1 MFHGQFNINTHWFIG
16 SVLQRHCGYRGPSIK
31 RSPNQ
36 DAGESSDIDLDL
48 ENADPRE
55 STPEDKIGN
64 HHVHNFVYVLTEEDR
79 HIAYVEDLYEDKK
92 MRKKL
97 RVRWFHKTNELP
109 CKIPP
114 PAPLAREV
122 FFTSFPQVLS
132 VECVDGLA
140 TVLSPEHFA
149 KCLSLLPAEAAP
161 QLHVCSRQLDNSDG
175 LKPFSIHEVKGYWHQ
190 QILSSVGLG
199 LSPVGE
205 CSPPYELG
213 SEDLV
218 DEEEDVERGNVI
230 RRGRRTARVSRRR
243 AGSTVPVQSGDAADL
258 STGVSSPATCSNSEG
273 AVACGDLLHG
283 CSPAD
288 SRPSSTGR
296 GGDKCEEVVSSIERH
311 VFFEVARGSRRR
323 AGSTVPVQSG
333 DAADLP
339 TGVSSPAT
347 CSNSEGAVACGDLLH
362 GCSPAD
368 PRPSSTGR
376 GGDKGEEGVSSI
388 ERHVFFEVGDRVE
401 MLCQDSGLRGC
412 WFKGVVTRRVSRRLK
427 IQYEELQ
434 NEDGEGNLEEWVSA
448 WRLAG
453 PDKLG
458 VRIVGRT
465 TVRPFPTPCTS
476 ADYYIGQAV
485 DVWWNDGWWEGIV
498 VSKEPE
504 GNVKVYF
511 PGEGDI
517 SSFHSADLRVSKDW
531 VNGSWVDVH
540 CNYEAL
546 NAASLSSLAK
556 NCEHPAAVEKKPYA
570 VFPSSTSTLSPTT
583 ASLQCDAPSTSASEV
598 DKKFLQY
605 GRNGEKPSVKSKGGK
620 ELLSSD
626 HSDERRLRPGNE
638 DVEHLLHFVANC
650 IDTEGELKEEASSAA
665 PQETGCEL
673 FPRKSSMPQEAPI
686 SDVSPNLDSVSILSN
701 TGGSLVSSDL
711 RWNSARKRMRH
722 GGESLAVLR
731 AEHRVNQFQANN
743 LNPAKEVEDMQAGDG
758 SMSDRENEGLTS
770 PCDQEEPRWRTGER
784 SGERDDTLKLKKLR
798 QGHEGTLKPIHAPPV
813 GGTPLFLGTAPIANL
828 VMSR

>member
-1 MFHGQFNINTHWFIG
+1 M
-16 SVLQRHCGYRGPSIK
+16 
-31 RSPNQ
+31 
-36 DAGESSDIDLDL
+36 
-48 ENADPRE
+48 
-55 STPEDKIGN
+55 
-64 HHVHNFVYVLTEEDR
+64 
-79 HIAYVEDLYEDKK
+79 YEDNK

-122 FFTSFPQVLS
+122 FLTSFPQVLS

-140 TVLSPEHFA
+140 TVLSPEHFE

-199 LSPVGE
+199 LSPVASEVDKKFLQYGRNGE
-205 CSPPYELG
+205 KPSVKSKGGKELF
-213 SEDLV
+213 SSDHS
-218 DEEEDVERGNVI
+218 DERRLKPGNEDVEH
-230 RRGRRTARVSRRR
+230 
-243 AGSTVPVQSGDAADL
+243 
-258 STGVSSPATCSNSEG
+258 
-273 AVACGDLLHG
+273 LLHFVSNCIDTEGELKEEASSAAPQETG
-283 CSPAD
+283 CELFP
-288 SRPSSTGR
+288 RKSSMPQEAPI
-296 GGDKCEEVVSSIERH
+296 K
-311 VFFEVARGSRRR
+311 
-323 AGSTVPVQSG
+323 
-333 DAADLP
+333 
-339 TGVSSPAT
+339 
-347 CSNSEGAVACGDLLH
+347 
-362 GCSPAD
+362 
-368 PRPSSTGR
+368 
-376 GGDKGEEGVSSI
+376 
-388 ERHVFFEVGDRVE
+388 RHVFFEVGDRVE

-570 VFPSSTSTLSPTT
+570 VFPSSTSALSPTT

-620 ELLSSD
+620 ELFSSD
-626 HSDERRLRPGNE
+626 HRDERRLRPGNE
-638 DVEHLLHFVANC
+638 D
-650 IDTEGELKEEASSAA
+650 
-665 PQETGCEL
+665 
-673 FPRKSSMPQEAPI
+673 
-686 SDVSPNLDSVSILSN
+686 
-701 TGGSLVSSDL
+701 
-711 RWNSARKRMRH
+711 
-722 GGESLAVLR
+722 
-731 AEHRVNQFQANN
+731 
-743 LNPAKEVEDMQAGDG
+743 
-758 SMSDRENEGLTS
+758 
-770 PCDQEEPRWRTGER
+770 
-784 SGERDDTLKLKKLR
+784 
-798 QGHEGTLKPIHAPPV
+798 
-813 GGTPLFLGTAPIANL
+813 
-828 VMSR
+828 

>member
-1 MFHGQFNINTHWFIG
+1 MGGKSLVVFSKYEG
-16 SVLQRHCGYRGPSIK
+16 SPH
-31 RSPNQ
+31 Q

-55 STPEDKIGN
+55 STPEEKIGN
-64 HHVHNFVYVLTEEDR
+64 HHVHNFVYVSTEEDR
-79 HIAYVEDLYEDKK
+79 HIAYVEDMYEDKK

-114 PAPLAREV
+114 PAPLAREG

-140 TVLSPEHFA
+140 TVLSPEHFE

-161 QLHVCSRQLDNSDG
+161 QLHVCSRELDNSDE
-175 LKPFSIHEVKGYWHQ
+175 LKPFSIHEGKGYWHQ

-258 STGVSSPATCSNSEG
+258 STGVSSPG
-273 AVACGDLLHG
+273 
-283 CSPAD
+283 
-288 SRPSSTGR
+288 
-296 GGDKCEEVVSSIERH
+296 
-311 VFFEVARGSRRR
+311 
-323 AGSTVPVQSG
+323 
-333 DAADLP
+333 
-339 TGVSSPAT
+339 T

-368 PRPSSTGR
+368 PRPSSTRR
-376 GGDKGEEGVSSI
+376 GGDKCEEG
-388 ERHVFFEVGDRVE
+388 
-401 MLCQDSGLRGC
+401 
-412 WFKGVVTRRVSRRLK
+412 
-427 IQYEELQ
+427 
-434 NEDGEGNLEEWVSA
+434 EWVSA

-476 ADYYIGQAV
+476 ADYCIGQAV

-605 GRNGEKPSVKSKGGK
+605 GRNGEKPSVKSKGGQ
-620 ELLSSD
+620 EPLSSD

-686 SDVSPNLDSVSILSN
+686 SDVSPKFRLCKHSQQH
-701 TGGSLVSSDL
+701 
-711 RWNSARKRMRH
+711 RW
-722 GGESLAVLR
+722 
-731 AEHRVNQFQANN
+731 
-743 LNPAKEVEDMQAGDG
+743 
-758 SMSDRENEGLTS
+758 
-770 PCDQEEPRWRTGER
+770 
-784 SGERDDTLKLKKLR
+784 
-798 QGHEGTLKPIHAPPV
+798 
-813 GGTPLFLGTAPIANL
+813 
-828 VMSR
+828 

>member
-1 MFHGQFNINTHWFIG
+1 MWVGNAWSCRKRLQHFHSFLRNG
-16 SVLQRHCGYRGPSIK
+16 IK
-31 RSPNQ
+31 IS
-36 DAGESSDIDLDL
+36 
-48 ENADPRE
+48 
-55 STPEDKIGN
+55 
-64 HHVHNFVYVLTEEDR
+64 VHNFVYVLTEEDR
-79 HIAYVEDLYEDKK
+79 HIAYVEDMYEDKK
-92 MRKKL
+92 MRKML

-114 PAPLAREV
+114 PAPLAREL

-140 TVLSPEHFA
+140 TVLSPEHFE

-199 LSPVGE
+199 LSPV
-205 CSPPYELG
+205 
-213 SEDLV
+213 DLV
-218 DEEEDVERGNVI
+218 DEEEDVE
-230 RRGRRTARVSRRR
+230 
-243 AGSTVPVQSGDAADL
+243 PL
-258 STGVSSPATCSNSEG
+258 
-273 AVACGDLLHG
+273 
-283 CSPAD
+283 
-288 SRPSSTGR
+288 
-296 GGDKCEEVVSSIERH
+296 
-311 VFFEVARGSRRR
+311 GSRRR

-511 PGEGDI
+511 PGATLFI
-517 SSFHSADLRVSKDW
+517 SGCQKDW

-665 PQETGCEL
+665 PQETG
-673 FPRKSSMPQEAPI
+673 SPI

-701 TGGSLVSSDL
+701 TGGNLVSSDL
-711 RWNSARKRMRH
+711 RWNNARKRMRH

-743 LNPAKEVEDMQAGDG
+743 LNPAKEEEDMQAGDG

-770 PCDQEEPRWRTGER
+770 PCDHEEPRWRTGER

>member
-1 MFHGQFNINTHWFIG
+1 MWVGNAWSCRKRLQHFHSFLRNG
-16 SVLQRHCGYRGPSIK
+16 IK
-31 RSPNQ
+31 IS
-36 DAGESSDIDLDL
+36 
-48 ENADPRE
+48 
-55 STPEDKIGN
+55 
-64 HHVHNFVYVLTEEDR
+64 VHNFVYVLTEEDR
-79 HIAYVEDLYEDKK
+79 HIAYVEDMYEDKK

-97 RVRWFHKTNELP
+97 RVRWFQKTNELP

-114 PAPLAREV
+114 PAPLAREL

-140 TVLSPEHFA
+140 TVLSPEHFE

-199 LSPVGE
+199 LSPV
-205 CSPPYELG
+205 
-213 SEDLV
+213 
-218 DEEEDVERGNVI
+218 
-230 RRGRRTARVSRRR
+230 
-243 AGSTVPVQSGDAADL
+243 
-258 STGVSSPATCSNSEG
+258 
-273 AVACGDLLHG
+273 
-283 CSPAD
+283 
-288 SRPSSTGR
+288 
-296 GGDKCEEVVSSIERH
+296 
-311 VFFEVARGSRRR
+311 ARGSRRR
-323 AGSTVPVQSG
+323 AGSTVPVQPG

-465 TVRPFPTPCTS
+465 TVRPFLTPCTS

-583 ASLQCDAPSTSASEV
+583 ASLQCDAPSTSASE
-598 DKKFLQY
+598 
-605 GRNGEKPSVKSKGGK
+605 KPSVKSKGGK
-620 ELLSSD
+620 ELFTSD
-626 HSDERRLRPGNE
+626 HSDQRRLRPGNE

-650 IDTEGELKEEASSAA
+650 IDTEGKLKEEASSAG

-673 FPRKSSMPQEAPI
+673 FPRTSSMPQEAPI

-731 AEHRVNQFQANN
+731 AEHRVNQFQAKN

-784 SGERDDTLKLKKLR
+784 SAERDDTLKLKKLR

>member
-1 MFHGQFNINTHWFIG
+1 MGGKSLVVSQN
-16 SVLQRHCGYRGPSIK
+16 
-31 RSPNQ
+31 
-36 DAGESSDIDLDL
+36 
-48 ENADPRE
+48 PRE
-55 STPEDKIGN
+55 STPEEKIGN
-64 HHVHNFVYVLTEEDR
+64 HHEHEVRKQVKGAKGDVMWVGNAWSCRKRLQHFHSFLRNGIKISVHNFVYVLTEEDR
-79 HIAYVEDLYEDKK
+79 HIAYVEDMYEDKK

-140 TVLSPEHFA
+140 TVLSPEHFE

-199 LSPVGE
+199 LSPV
-205 CSPPYELG
+205 
-213 SEDLV
+213 
-218 DEEEDVERGNVI
+218 
-230 RRGRRTARVSRRR
+230 
-243 AGSTVPVQSGDAADL
+243 
-258 STGVSSPATCSNSEG
+258 
-273 AVACGDLLHG
+273 
-283 CSPAD
+283 
-288 SRPSSTGR
+288 
-296 GGDKCEEVVSSIERH
+296 
-311 VFFEVARGSRRR
+311 
-323 AGSTVPVQSG
+323 
-333 DAADLP
+333 DLP

-401 MLCQDSGLRGC
+401 LLCQDSGLRGC
-412 WFKGVVTRRVSRRLK
+412 WFKGVLTRRVSRRLK

-498 VSKEPE
+498 VSKEPG

-598 DKKFLQY
+598 AKKFLQY
-605 GRNGEKPSVKSKGGK
+605 GRN
-620 ELLSSD
+620 
-626 HSDERRLRPGNE
+626 
-638 DVEHLLHFVANC
+638 
-650 IDTEGELKEEASSAA
+650 
-665 PQETGCEL
+665 
-673 FPRKSSMPQEAPI
+673 
-686 SDVSPNLDSVSILSN
+686 
-701 TGGSLVSSDL
+701 
-711 RWNSARKRMRH
+711 
-722 GGESLAVLR
+722 
-731 AEHRVNQFQANN
+731 
-743 LNPAKEVEDMQAGDG
+743 
-758 SMSDRENEGLTS
+758 
-770 PCDQEEPRWRTGER
+770 
-784 SGERDDTLKLKKLR
+784 
-798 QGHEGTLKPIHAPPV
+798 GTLKPIHAPPV

>member
-1 MFHGQFNINTHWFIG
+1 MWVGNAWSCRKRLQHFHSFLRNG
-16 SVLQRHCGYRGPSIK
+16 IK
-31 RSPNQ
+31 IS
-36 DAGESSDIDLDL
+36 
-48 ENADPRE
+48 
-55 STPEDKIGN
+55 
-64 HHVHNFVYVLTEEDR
+64 VHNFVYVLTEEDR
-79 HIAYVEDLYEDKK
+79 HIAYVEDMYEDKK

-114 PAPLAREV
+114 PAPLAREL

-140 TVLSPEHFA
+140 TVLSPEHFE

-161 QLHVCSRQLDNSDG
+161 QLHVCSRQLDNSDR

-199 LSPVGE
+199 LSPVG
-205 CSPPYELG
+205 
-213 SEDLV
+213 
-218 DEEEDVERGNVI
+218 
-230 RRGRRTARVSRRR
+230 
-243 AGSTVPVQSGDAADL
+243 
-258 STGVSSPATCSNSEG
+258 
-273 AVACGDLLHG
+273 
-283 CSPAD
+283 
-288 SRPSSTGR
+288 
-296 GGDKCEEVVSSIERH
+296 
-311 VFFEVARGSRRR
+311 
-323 AGSTVPVQSG
+323 
-333 DAADLP
+333 
-339 TGVSSPAT
+339 
-347 CSNSEGAVACGDLLH
+347 
-362 GCSPAD
+362 
-368 PRPSSTGR
+368 
-376 GGDKGEEGVSSI
+376 
-388 ERHVFFEVGDRVE
+388 
-401 MLCQDSGLRGC
+401 
-412 WFKGVVTRRVSRRLK
+412 
-427 IQYEELQ
+427 
-434 NEDGEGNLEEWVSA
+434 
-448 WRLAG
+448 

-476 ADYYIGQAV
+476 ADYCIGQAV
-485 DVWWNDGWWEGIV
+485 DVWWNDGSWEGIV

-570 VFPSSTSTLSPTT
+570 VFPSSTSPLSPTT

-626 HSDERRLRPGNE
+626 HSDERRIRPGNE

-701 TGGSLVSSDL
+701 TRGSLVSSDL

-743 LNPAKEVEDMQAGDG
+743 LNPAKEEEDMQAGDG

-784 SGERDDTLKLKKLR
+784 SGESDDTVKLKKLR
-798 QGHEGTLKPIHAPPV
+798 HGHEGTLKPIHAPPV

>member
-1 MFHGQFNINTHWFIG
+1 MWVGNAWSCRKRLQHFHSFLRNG
-16 SVLQRHCGYRGPSIK
+16 IK
-31 RSPNQ
+31 IS
-36 DAGESSDIDLDL
+36 
-48 ENADPRE
+48 
-55 STPEDKIGN
+55 
-64 HHVHNFVYVLTEEDR
+64 VHNFVYVLTEEDR
-79 HIAYVEDLYEDKK
+79 HIAYVEDMYEDKK

-140 TVLSPEHFA
+140 TVLSPEHFE

-283 CSPAD
+283 W
-288 SRPSSTGR
+288 
-296 GGDKCEEVVSSIERH
+296 DKC
-311 VFFEVARGSRRR
+311 
-323 AGSTVPVQSG
+323 
-333 DAADLP
+333 
-339 TGVSSPAT
+339 
-347 CSNSEGAVACGDLLH
+347 
-362 GCSPAD
+362 
-368 PRPSSTGR
+368 
-376 GGDKGEEGVSSI
+376 EEGVSSI
-388 ERHVFFEVGDRVE
+388 ERHVFVEVGDRVE

-465 TVRPFPTPCTS
+465 TFRPFPTPCTS
-476 ADYYIGQAV
+476 ADYCIGQAV

-498 VSKEPE
+498 YSIVPA
-504 GNVKVYF
+504 
-511 PGEGDI
+511 GEGDI

-531 VNGSWVDVH
+531 VNGFWVDVH

-546 NAASLSSLAK
+546 NAAGL
-556 NCEHPAAVEKKPYA
+556 EKKPYA
-570 VFPSSTSTLSPTT
+570 VFPSSTSALSPTT

-605 GRNGEKPSVKSKGGK
+605 GRDGEKPSVKSKGGK

-638 DVEHLLHFVANC
+638 DVEHLLHFVANR

-686 SDVSPNLDSVSILSN
+686 SDMSPNLNSVSILSN

-731 AEHRVNQFQANN
+731 AEHRVNQFEANN
-743 LNPAKEVEDMQAGDG
+743 LNPAKEEEDMQAGDG

-784 SGERDDTLKLKKLR
+784 SGESDDTVKLKKLR

>member
-1 MFHGQFNINTHWFIG
+1 MASSQSLKRFVDWEEQFVSHDRGSRVVHYYLKDRHGH
-16 SVLQRHCGYRGPSIK
+16 
-31 RSPNQ
+31 
-36 DAGESSDIDLDL
+36 SSL
-48 ENADPRE
+48 AV
-55 STPEDKIGN
+55 IGN
-64 HHVHNFVYVLTEEDR
+64 ERSLRHMVYVVCDDFLPHTGLDKSTTPAFKWRARREVVDWLQSLLFKTPQPPPLPPPPSCDPCRSSGTLAVEHEVRKQVKGAKGDVMWVGNAWSCRKRLQHFHSFLRNGIKISVHNFVYVLTEEDR
-79 HIAYVEDLYEDKK
+79 HIAYVEDMYEDKK

-140 TVLSPEHFA
+140 TVLSPEHFE

-288 SRPSSTGR
+288 PRPSSTGR
-296 GGDKCEEVVSSIERH
+296 GGDKC
-311 VFFEVARGSRRR
+311 
-323 AGSTVPVQSG
+323 
-333 DAADLP
+333 
-339 TGVSSPAT
+339 
-347 CSNSEGAVACGDLLH
+347 
-362 GCSPAD
+362 
-368 PRPSSTGR
+368 
-376 GGDKGEEGVSSI
+376 EEGVSSI

-476 ADYYIGQAV
+476 ADYCIGQAV

-498 VSKEPE
+498 VSKEAE

-556 NCEHPAAVEKKPYA
+556 NY
-570 VFPSSTSTLSPTT
+570 
-583 ASLQCDAPSTSASEV
+583 
-598 DKKFLQY
+598 
-605 GRNGEKPSVKSKGGK
+605 
-620 ELLSSD
+620 
-626 HSDERRLRPGNE
+626 
-638 DVEHLLHFVANC
+638 
-650 IDTEGELKEEASSAA
+650 TEGELKEEASSAA

-673 FPRKSSMPQEAPI
+673 FPPKSSIPQEAPI
-686 SDVSPNLDSVSILSN
+686 SDMSPNLDSVSVLSN
-701 TGGSLVSSDL
+701 TGGRLVSSDL

-743 LNPAKEVEDMQAGDG
+743 LNPAKEEEDMQAGDG

-784 SGERDDTLKLKKLR
+784 SGESDDTVKLKKLR

>member
-1 MFHGQFNINTHWFIG
+1 MGGKSLVVSQ
-16 SVLQRHCGYRGPSIK
+16 

-55 STPEDKIGN
+55 STPEEKIGN
-64 HHVHNFVYVLTEEDR
+64 HHEHEVRKQVHNFVYVLTAEDW
-79 HIAYVEDLYEDKK
+79 HIAYVEDMYEDKK

-114 PAPLAREV
+114 PAPLAREL

-140 TVLSPEHFA
+140 TVLSPEHFE

-213 SEDLV
+213 S
-218 DEEEDVERGNVI
+218 EEEDVERGNVI

-288 SRPSSTGR
+288 PRPSSTGR
-296 GGDKCEEVVSSIERH
+296 GGDKC
-311 VFFEVARGSRRR
+311 
-323 AGSTVPVQSG
+323 
-333 DAADLP
+333 
-339 TGVSSPAT
+339 
-347 CSNSEGAVACGDLLH
+347 
-362 GCSPAD
+362 
-368 PRPSSTGR
+368 
-376 GGDKGEEGVSSI
+376 EEGVSSI

-476 ADYYIGQAV
+476 ADYCIGQAV

-498 VSKEPE
+498 VSTEPE

-556 NCEHPAAVEKKPYA
+556 NCE
-570 VFPSSTSTLSPTT
+570 
-583 ASLQCDAPSTSASEV
+583 LQ
-598 DKKFLQY
+598 L
-605 GRNGEKPSVKSKGGK
+605 
-620 ELLSSD
+620 
-626 HSDERRLRPGNE
+626 
-638 DVEHLLHFVANC
+638 
-650 IDTEGELKEEASSAA
+650 
-665 PQETGCEL
+665 
-673 FPRKSSMPQEAPI
+673 RKSLMQCSHQA
-686 SDVSPNLDSVSILSN
+686 
-701 TGGSLVSSDL
+701 LVHCHQPPHHCNVMLHPHQPL
-711 RWNSARKRMRH
+711 RWIRSFCNM
-722 GGESLAVLR
+722 
-731 AEHRVNQFQANN
+731 
-743 LNPAKEVEDMQAGDG
+743 
-758 SMSDRENEGLTS
+758 
-770 PCDQEEPRWRTGER
+770 EEMVR
-784 SGERDDTLKLKKLR
+784 SHL
-798 QGHEGTLKPIHAPPV
+798 
-813 GGTPLFLGTAPIANL
+813 
-828 VMSR
+828 

>member
-1 MFHGQFNINTHWFIG
+1 MGGKSLVVFSKYEG
-16 SVLQRHCGYRGPSIK
+16 SPH
-31 RSPNQ
+31 Q

-55 STPEDKIGN
+55 STPEEKIGN
-64 HHVHNFVYVLTEEDR
+64 HHVHNFVYVSTEEDR
-79 HIAYVEDLYEDKK
+79 HIAYVEDMYEDKK

-140 TVLSPEHFA
+140 TVLSPEHFE

-161 QLHVCSRQLDNSDG
+161 QLHVCSRELDNSDE

-258 STGVSSPATCSNSEG
+258 STGVSSPATCSN
-273 AVACGDLLHG
+273 
-283 CSPAD
+283 
-288 SRPSSTGR
+288 
-296 GGDKCEEVVSSIERH
+296 K
-311 VFFEVARGSRRR
+311 
-323 AGSTVPVQSG
+323 
-333 DAADLP
+333 
-339 TGVSSPAT
+339 
-347 CSNSEGAVACGDLLH
+347 
-362 GCSPAD
+362 
-368 PRPSSTGR
+368 
-376 GGDKGEEGVSSI
+376 
-388 ERHVFFEVGDRVE
+388 RHVFFEVGDRVE

-412 WFKGVVTRRVSRRLK
+412 SFKGVVTRRVSRRLK

-476 ADYYIGQAV
+476 ADYCIGQAV

-605 GRNGEKPSVKSKGGK
+605 GRNGEKPSVKSKGGQ
-620 ELLSSD
+620 EPLSSD

-743 LNPAKEVEDMQAGDG
+743 LNPAKEEQ
-758 SMSDRENEGLTS
+758 NI
-770 PCDQEEPRWRTGER
+770 
-784 SGERDDTLKLKKLR
+784 TL
-798 QGHEGTLKPIHAPPV
+798 
-813 GGTPLFLGTAPIANL
+813 
-828 VMSR
+828 

>member
-1 MFHGQFNINTHWFIG
+1 MGGKSLVVSQN
-16 SVLQRHCGYRGPSIK
+16 
-31 RSPNQ
+31 
-36 DAGESSDIDLDL
+36 
-48 ENADPRE
+48 PRE
-55 STPEDKIGN
+55 STPEGKIGN
-64 HHVHNFVYVLTEEDR
+64 HHEHEVRKQVQGAKGDVMWVGNAWSCRKRLQHFHSFLRNGIKISVHNFVYILTEEDR
-79 HIAYVEDLYEDKK
+79 HIAYVEDMYEDKK

-140 TVLSPEHFA
+140 TVLSPEHFE
-149 KCLSLLPAEAAP
+149 KCLSLLPAGAAP

-199 LSPVGE
+199 LSPV
-205 CSPPYELG
+205 
-213 SEDLV
+213 
-218 DEEEDVERGNVI
+218 
-230 RRGRRTARVSRRR
+230 
-243 AGSTVPVQSGDAADL
+243 
-258 STGVSSPATCSNSEG
+258 
-273 AVACGDLLHG
+273 
-283 CSPAD
+283 
-288 SRPSSTGR
+288 
-296 GGDKCEEVVSSIERH
+296 
-311 VFFEVARGSRRR
+311 
-323 AGSTVPVQSG
+323 
-333 DAADLP
+333 DLP

-620 ELLSSD
+620 ELFSSD

-701 TGGSLVSSDL
+701 TGGSLVSGDL
-711 RWNSARKRMRH
+711 TWNSARKRMRH

>member
-1 MFHGQFNINTHWFIG
+1 MASSQSLKRFVDWEEQFVSHDRGSRVVHYYLKDRHGH
-16 SVLQRHCGYRGPSIK
+16 
-31 RSPNQ
+31 
-36 DAGESSDIDLDL
+36 SSL
-48 ENADPRE
+48 AV
-55 STPEDKIGN
+55 IGN
-64 HHVHNFVYVLTEEDR
+64 ERSLRHMVYVVCDDFLPHTGLDKSTTPAFKWRARREVVDWLQSLLFKTPQPPPLPPPPSCDPYRSSGTLAEHEVRKQVKGAKGDVMWVGNAWSCRKRLHHFHSFLRNGIKISIHNFVYVLTEEDR
-79 HIAYVEDLYEDKK
+79 HIAYVEDMYEDKK

-140 TVLSPEHFA
+140 TVLSPEHFE

-199 LSPVGE
+199 LSPV
-205 CSPPYELG
+205 
-213 SEDLV
+213 
-218 DEEEDVERGNVI
+218 
-230 RRGRRTARVSRRR
+230 
-243 AGSTVPVQSGDAADL
+243 
-258 STGVSSPATCSNSEG
+258 
-273 AVACGDLLHG
+273 
-283 CSPAD
+283 
-288 SRPSSTGR
+288 
-296 GGDKCEEVVSSIERH
+296 
-311 VFFEVARGSRRR
+311 
-323 AGSTVPVQSG
+323 VQSG

-434 NEDGEGNLEEWVSA
+434 NEDGEGNLEEWISV

-458 VRIVGRT
+458 VRIVDRT

-556 NCEHPAAVEKKPYA
+556 NY
-570 VFPSSTSTLSPTT
+570 
-583 ASLQCDAPSTSASEV
+583 
-598 DKKFLQY
+598 
-605 GRNGEKPSVKSKGGK
+605 
-620 ELLSSD
+620 
-626 HSDERRLRPGNE
+626 
-638 DVEHLLHFVANC
+638 
-650 IDTEGELKEEASSAA
+650 TEGKLKEKASSAA

-686 SDVSPNLDSVSILSN
+686 SDVSPNLDSVGILSN

-813 GGTPLFLGTAPIANL
+813 GGTHLFLGTAPIANL

>member
-1 MFHGQFNINTHWFIG
+1 
-16 SVLQRHCGYRGPSIK
+16 LQ
-31 RSPNQ
+31 
-36 DAGESSDIDLDL
+36 
-48 ENADPRE
+48 
-55 STPEDKIGN
+55 
-64 HHVHNFVYVLTEEDR
+64 
-79 HIAYVEDLYEDKK
+79 
-92 MRKKL
+92 
-97 RVRWFHKTNELP
+97 
-109 CKIPP
+109 
-114 PAPLAREV
+114 
-122 FFTSFPQVLS
+122 
-132 VECVDGLA
+132 
-140 TVLSPEHFA
+140 
-149 KCLSLLPAEAAP
+149 
-161 QLHVCSRQLDNSDG
+161 
-175 LKPFSIHEVKGYWHQ
+175 
-190 QILSSVGLG
+190 
-199 LSPVGE
+199 
-205 CSPPYELG
+205 
-213 SEDLV
+213 
-218 DEEEDVERGNVI
+218 
-230 RRGRRTARVSRRR
+230 
-243 AGSTVPVQSGDAADL
+243 
-258 STGVSSPATCSNSEG
+258 
-273 AVACGDLLHG
+273 
-283 CSPAD
+283 
-288 SRPSSTGR
+288 
-296 GGDKCEEVVSSIERH
+296 
-311 VFFEVARGSRRR
+311 
-323 AGSTVPVQSG
+323 
-333 DAADLP
+333 
-339 TGVSSPAT
+339 
-347 CSNSEGAVACGDLLH
+347 
-362 GCSPAD
+362 
-368 PRPSSTGR
+368 
-376 GGDKGEEGVSSI
+376 
-388 ERHVFFEVGDRVE
+388 
-401 MLCQDSGLRGC
+401 
-412 WFKGVVTRRVSRRLK
+412 
-427 IQYEELQ
+427 
-434 NEDGEGNLEEWVSA
+434 EWVSA

-605 GRNGEKPSVKSKGGK
+605 GRNGERPSAKSKGGK

-673 FPRKSSMPQEAPI
+673 IPRKLSIPQEAPI
-686 SDVSPNLDSVSILSN
+686 SDVSPNLDSASILSN

-743 LNPAKEVEDMQAGDG
+743 LIPAKEEEDMQAGDG
-758 SMSDRENEGLTS
+758 SMSDRENEGLPS
-770 PCDQEEPRWRTGER
+770 PCDKEEPRWRTGER
-784 SGERDDTLKLKKLR
+784 SGESDDTVKLKKLR

>member
-16 SVLQRHCGYRGPSIK
+16 SVLQRHY
-31 RSPNQ
+31 
-36 DAGESSDIDLDL
+36 
-48 ENADPRE
+48 PRE
-55 STPEDKIGN
+55 STPEGKIGN
-64 HHVHNFVYVLTEEDR
+64 HHEHEVRKQVQGAKGDVMWVGNAWSCRKRLQHFHSFLRNGIKISVHNFVYVLTEEDR
-79 HIAYVEDLYEDKK
+79 HIAYVEDMYEDKK

-97 RVRWFHKTNELP
+97 RVRWFQKTNELP

-140 TVLSPEHFA
+140 TVLSPEHFE

-190 QILSSVGLG
+190 QILRGTW
-199 LSPVGE
+199 E
-205 CSPPYELG
+205 CHST
-213 SEDLV
+213 
-218 DEEEDVERGNVI
+218 R
-230 RRGRRTARVSRRR
+230 RRT
-243 AGSTVPVQSGDAADL
+243 
-258 STGVSSPATCSNSEG
+258 
-273 AVACGDLLHG
+273 
-283 CSPAD
+283 
-288 SRPSSTGR
+288 
-296 GGDKCEEVVSSIERH
+296 
-311 VFFEVARGSRRR
+311 ARGSRRR

-427 IQYEELQ
+427 FQYEELQ

-546 NAASLSSLAK
+546 NAASLSSLPK

-583 ASLQCDAPSTSASEV
+583 ASLQCDAPSTSASE
-598 DKKFLQY
+598 
-605 GRNGEKPSVKSKGGK
+605 
-620 ELLSSD
+620 
-626 HSDERRLRPGNE
+626 RRLRPGNE

-650 IDTEGELKEEASSAA
+650 IDTEGKLKEEASSAG

-673 FPRKSSMPQEAPI
+673 FPRTSSMPQEAPI

-731 AEHRVNQFQANN
+731 AEHRVNQFQAKN

>member
-1 MFHGQFNINTHWFIG
+1 MGGKSLVVSQN
-16 SVLQRHCGYRGPSIK
+16 
-31 RSPNQ
+31 
-36 DAGESSDIDLDL
+36 
-48 ENADPRE
+48 PRE
-55 STPEDKIGN
+55 STPEGKIGN
-64 HHVHNFVYVLTEEDR
+64 HHEHEVRKQVQGAKGDVMWVGNAWSCRKRLQHFHSFLRNGIKISVHNFVYVLTEEDR
-79 HIAYVEDLYEDKK
+79 HIAYVEDMYEDKK
-92 MRKKL
+92 MRKML

-140 TVLSPEHFA
+140 TVLSPEHFE

-199 LSPVGE
+199 LSPV
-205 CSPPYELG
+205 
-213 SEDLV
+213 
-218 DEEEDVERGNVI
+218 
-230 RRGRRTARVSRRR
+230 
-243 AGSTVPVQSGDAADL
+243 
-258 STGVSSPATCSNSEG
+258 
-273 AVACGDLLHG
+273 
-283 CSPAD
+283 
-288 SRPSSTGR
+288 
-296 GGDKCEEVVSSIERH
+296 
-311 VFFEVARGSRRR
+311 
-323 AGSTVPVQSG
+323 
-333 DAADLP
+333 DLP

-620 ELLSSD
+620 ELFSSD

-711 RWNSARKRMRH
+711 RWNNARKRMRH

-743 LNPAKEVEDMQAGDG
+743 LNPAKELEDMQAGDG

-770 PCDQEEPRWRTGER
+770 PCDHEEPRWRTGER